1 MKERILNHMN
11 EDHNEVLVLYVRYF
25 NKRDDVKEAKLID
38 VNEEEMIL
46 RVNGNE
52 DVKVKFTK
60 RTELKDMHMEMVKMA
75 KIVRKELGV
84 PAPEKYKDKNHL
96 KEEELKMEI
105 NDFVREFRSV
115 ILGTVTSEGEP
126 NVTYAPFLRFRG
138 DNYIFISTTGDHFDN
153 LKNNGK
159 LEIMFIEDEGKTK
172 EISVR
177 TRVRYNARAEFLQRD
192 EQFEEIMDEFQKNN
206 NMMKMT
212 RTMKDFYLVKL
223 NFIKGRYVKGV
234 GKAYDISGN
243 GDVTQLMRSHDYDGK
258 HNGHDEFHGHK

>member
-1 MKERILNHMN
+1 MKDRILNHMN
-11 EDHNEVLVLYVRYF
+11 EDHNEVLALYVQYF
-25 NKRDDVKEAKLID
+25 NKRNDVYEAKLID

-46 RVNGNE
+46 RVNGSE

-75 KIVRKELGV
+75 KIARKELGI

-96 KEEELKMEI
+96 KEEEFKIEI
-105 NDFVREFRSV
+105 SDFVREFRSV

-159 LEIMFIEDEGKTK
+159 LEVLFIEDEVKTK

-177 TRVRYNARAEFLQRD
+177 TRVRYTAKAEFLERNA
-192 EQFEEIMDEFQKNN
+192 QFEEVMDEFQKNN

-223 NFIKGRYVKGV
+223 KFIKGRYVKGI
-234 GKAYDISGN
+234 GKAYDINEN
-243 GDVTQLMRSHDYDGK
+243 GDVTQLVRTHDYEG
-258 HNGHDEFHGHK
+258 EHGDHGNPHGYK